1 MILWIY
7 GFEGR
12 IYGKQYS
19 VIGPYYLTTSF
30 ENMYIYVDVLYNI
43 LKYIIRFK
51 IITNKIR
58 EWEIAIIAKRKIL
71 TAILSSLL
79 FALIFSTF
87 GGFEVNGFFNLYYLN
102 FIIVITYGVS
112 ASFFSDWLSR
122 KIANGDYTREITSF
136 LLHCGCGAILQVLGL
151 SSAILF
157 FIIDRLLEKVK
168 IGWLSVIIALSIV
181 GLVFV
186 FLINS

>member
-1 MILWIY
+1 M
-7 GFEGR
+7 
-12 IYGKQYS
+12 
-19 VIGPYYLTTSF
+19 
-30 ENMYIYVDVLYNI
+30 
-43 LKYIIRFK
+43 KYIVRFK
-51 IITNKIR
+51 FITNKIR
-58 EWEIAIIAKRKIL
+58 EWEIAIILKRKIL

-79 FALIFSTF
+79 FALIFSVF

-102 FIIVITYGVS
+102 FMIVITYGVI

-122 KIANGDYTREITSF
+122 KIVKGTYTREIISF
-136 LLHCGCGAILQVLGL
+136 LLHCGCGAILQVFGL

-181 GLVFV
+181 VLVFII
-186 FLINS
+186 LINW